1 MCQESQPNHRARRDG
16 KSFESPLSI
25 LVASCVFGYVLLA
38 TRAQKLCVLFLG
50 QSVDRL
56 LVSFQTRYPAQ
67 RITWVTKNRPALMC
81 NVLNVVNGLC
91 HAVDVTLYPQGTAF
105 QKIVWCRLQT
115 IPRGETVSYSTIAQ
129 CIGRPQSVRAVANA
143 CAANPVAM
151 FIPCHRVI
159 SKTGALSGYRWGLEY
174 KRQLL
179 AREGIIHP
187 ELVG

>member
-1 MCQESQPNHRARRDG
+1 MSRESQSKHCVRRHVR
-16 KSFESPLSI
+16 SFESPLSV
-25 LVASCVFGYVLLA
+25 LVTSCVFGYVLLA

-50 QSVDRL
+50 QSVGSL
-56 LVSFQTRYPAQ
+56 LVSFQKRYPEQ
-67 RITWVTKNRPALMC
+67 CINWVTKNRPALIVK
-81 NVLNVVNGLC
+81 VLKVVNGLSQ
-91 HAVDVTLYPQGTAF
+91 AGDVRLDPQGTAF
-105 QKIVWCRLQT
+105 QQTVWRQLQT

-151 FIPCHRVI
+151 FIPCHRVL
-159 SKTGALSGYRWGLEY
+159 SKTGALTGYRWGLEY

-187 ELVG
+187 